1 MTLQTLSLHP
11 AQQDVY
17 LDQAINT
24 DTPYYNMG
32 GYLRLIGRLNKE
44 KFIEAVRSA
53 PEVFDVLKMRFDL
66 RDEEPVAYVDET
78 YSVFELT
85 EMEFPEGE
93 DKKERVEQWIREKL
107 ATPFRVEKD
116 IMLAD
121 HYLIRISEEEHWYYF
136 RYHHLIVDGY
146 GVSGMLH
153 YIAKKYK
160 SLVTG
165 EPVTFNYPSY
175 IEEAKRAAEFCASEA
190 YTAEGEYWKQKIG
203 TLPSKLLQKRFV
215 EEEGMKNKCNTFIL
229 EFAGEERAL
238 LEALQADTN
247 ANLQQLTIAAMMIYY
262 ARTSGQEDFIFGI
275 PLHRRRN
282 KLLRAIAG
290 MFTGVIPFT
299 GSYKAGT
306 RVSELIKSVISS
318 QREDYRYQNYL
329 IGDLS
334 RHFKVGHDDGLIE
347 IAVNF
352 APVDFTLDLGEGLS
366 SVLVNIPSGYLP
378 FPIEMFWYD
387 YGKQQ
392 PLQLRV
398 DYQVAYFNKEEISAL
413 VHRLLYVLHQFRE
426 TPDVLVEQVNLL
438 PAKEQVLLAG
448 FSSPAPHDPYG
459 AEDTLPALF
468 SAQARAAS
476 QRTAVVYRD
485 TAFSYGEL
493 EALSNKL
500 SHYLRSKGVQT
511 DKLVPICLERSMEMF
526 VAILAIWKA
535 GGAYVPVD
543 TTYPA
548 ERIAYLLEDTT
559 ASLVICSRATRHL
572 FGEHVETL
580 IIDELPDAVTA
591 GPEVAPAFNPAPQD
605 LSYVIYTSGSTGKP
619 KGVMVEHRGM
629 LNHLYAKTGDLQI
642 DAETILA
649 FTASY
654 TFDISVWQMF
664 AALMCGGHTV
674 VYDDDHIYQP
684 AALISAVEEDQ
695 VTILELVPSY
705 LAAVLQEKTT
715 VSLSRLEY
723 LMVTGEAVSQHLLQ
737 QWFTHPLYGRIP
749 VVNAYGPTEASDDI
763 THHTMYETP
772 ASANVPLGRPVRN
785 MDIYI
790 VSQDME
796 LCPIGVAGEICVAGI
811 GVSRGYL
818 GRPELTAEKFITD
831 PFTTGETRR
840 MYRTGDLGRWSW
852 DGTIEYLGRMDDQ
865 VKIRGYRIELGEIE
879 AVLHQLPFVNEAVV
893 VAREDKGHKQLVAYV
908 VAPSGFERETA
919 LLHLK
924 DKLPEYMIPV
934 IVELEKMPLTPNGK
948 VDKRALPDPLAE
960 AHIAEAFV
968 APRNKTEQTLA
979 DIWQDLLRIEKVGI
993 HDNFFELGGNS
1004 LLGIRMIAVISRT
1017 FNAALTVRT
1026 LFRYATIATLA
1037 AYIRQQSGNSRLQ
1050 ITAQPHIT
1058 PKPLSFSQERLW
1070 FIDSMEGSEHYH
1082 IPVVLTLKGHVD
1094 RHALQ
1099 FAFQS
1104 VINRHEVLRTVVY
1117 EQDGTGYQQVLAKD
1131 SWQLE
1136 EPADGGDVQQA
1147 ISHFIYRPFDLSK
1160 DHMLRATL
1168 LKQAEDEH
1176 TLVIT
1181 VHHIAADAWSMA
1193 LIIKEFAA
1201 YYNEAAAGQA
1211 AGLPEL
1217 PLQYTDYAIWQR
1229 ASLSEVLSTSQQYWK
1244 KQLAGIEPL
1253 NLSTDYPRPAIQSRK
1268 GAVTYFSIGKEIAEK
1283 LYQLGRQQD
1292 TTLFVTLLSAFK
1304 VLLFRYTG
1312 QQDICVGTPVAGR
1325 TQQELESIAGF
1336 FVDTLP
1342 LYSHLEADTTFNA
1355 LLQQE
1360 KEVLLEG
1367 YEHQDLP
1374 FEKIVEAVTD
1384 NRDLSRTPLF
1394 QAMFVLQDAPDFADI
1409 ELNGLTLSLGEVEH
1423 TISKFDI
1430 TVAVTEKQDE
1440 LTFELE
1446 YCTDLFSEET
1456 ASRMAGHFEQLLQA
1470 IVNNPAQSIGHLQ
1483 MLTPAE
1489 EQQLLKAF
1497 NDSAVPY
1504 AQDKH
1509 IIDLFDEQVA
1519 LAPEATALIFK
1530 NNTLSYRELDER
1542 SNRLARYFR
1551 KHGVNKETRIPIC
1564 IERSFEMIIG
1574 ILGILKAGG
1583 VYVPIDPDY
1592 PEERINY
1599 ILEDTG
1605 AVMVISSSACA
1616 HKLAGVPGV
1625 NVICLDEEAPRINR
1639 FAVTPPGIAL
1649 TPCQLAYIIYTSG
1662 STGKPKGVMLE
1673 HKGVV
1678 NLARSQATA
1687 LRLYQGTRSLQFASF
1702 GFDASCYEIFNTLL
1716 SGGVLVLPEKEDLLS
1731 QERFTTLINT
1741 HEVELVTLPPSYQH
1755 IIKEHTGTIKT
1766 IVSAG
1771 EPLNREDGKY
1781 LQSKG
1786 IRVVNAYG
1794 PTENTVCTT
1803 LTETPIRKDNTVVIG
1818 TPIANVQVYILGA
1831 GGALCPVGVTGEIC
1845 IGGAN
1850 LARGYWNRADL
1861 TQEKFIANSYSK
1873 EWGGRLYRTGDLG
1886 RWLADGNI
1894 EYIGRMDDQVKI
1906 RGYRIE
1912 LGEIESVLLEH
1923 PLVGQAAVLAK
1934 AGGGDQQKQ
1943 LVAYVMPQ
1951 DTFDKTAVLEYL
1963 QQRLPEYMVPALFIT
1978 MEQFPLTPSGKID
1991 RKALPEPEVP
2001 RSLYVAART
2010 ATEQVLV
2017 SIWQELL
2024 DKEQI
2029 GIQDHFFHLG
2039 GHSLMAIRLIAA
2051 VRKEL
2056 HAELSVRDV
2065 FTRNTIETLAAFI
2078 DQQQEKTILPEIIVQ
2093 NKPPYMPLSFSQER
2107 LWFIDKLEGS
2117 MHYHTSTLLKL
2128 KGKVNILALQ
2138 HALHHIVERHGAL
2151 RTVFRENEGVAY
2163 QLVLPADNWHLLELS
2178 SAEDFIAYGHQ
2189 SFNLA
2194 SDYMM
2199 RAALVQSGNE
2209 TYELMITMH
2218 HIASD
2223 GWSISILAAELSEL
2237 YAAFTTERLPVL
2249 KPLAIQYADYA
2260 IWQKTYV
2267 TGEVLKSQQD
2277 YWLKKMSGL
2286 EPLNL
2291 HTDYARPAV
2300 QRNNGA
2306 LFITN
2311 IDRELTDKIN
2321 VLSRQQ
2327 GVTPFMTLLAAF
2339 KVLLYRYSGQDDIC
2353 VGTPL
2358 AGRKQQEV
2366 ESLIGFFIN
2375 TLAVRSDLGND
2386 PGFDT
2391 FLQQVKNTL
2400 LEGYE
2405 HQDMPFEKVVDAV
2418 VRTRDLSR
2426 HPLFQVMFLLH
2437 NTPDIPAFS
2446 LGDLAVEMEEVE
2458 ETTAKFDLIF
2468 TLQAKEDELLLGV
2481 EYCTDLFC
2489 RDTVE
2494 RMAEHYKQLLRSVT
2508 AAPAQQIST
2517 LNMLTATETQTL
2529 QTFATG
2535 PVIDLPA
2542 DQTVVT
2548 LFEEQVQRYP
2558 DAVAIQFEETEITY
2572 HTLHE
2577 RTNQLAHLLR
2587 SKGIGADSKV
2597 PVFFDRCPE
2606 MIIAVL
2612 SIWKAGGAYVPIDP
2626 KFPEERVRYILEE
2639 TAAQVV
2645 VTNQRSSVLLPADIT
2660 AAIISADEEDIL
2672 SNQPR
2677 TALQPVAAQQHLA
2690 YVLYTSGSTGK
2701 PKGVL
2706 VEHAGLLNH
2715 LLAMIEEFDMN
2726 PSTIL
2731 AFTAPY
2737 TFDISVWQ
2745 MVNALVCGGRTVIY
2759 TEDLIH
2765 RPDLFIQ
2772 TVEEQGVT
2780 LLQLVPSYLTSVLQE
2795 EPDVTLQSLDYLLV
2809 TGEAVT
2815 VSLLEQW
2822 FAHERFGN
2830 ITVANAYGPTE
2841 ASDDVS
2847 FYFMSEAPDVVQVP
2861 VGTPIRNLRMY
2872 VLDNNLQLCPQGV
2885 PGEICVAGLA
2895 VAQGYL
2901 NRPELTAAK
2910 FVEDPFCPGERMY
2923 RTGDL
2928 GRWLPDG
2935 NMEYIGRADDQV
2947 KIRGFRIELGEIEHA
2962 LQQYPQI
2969 AQAVVVAKSDDKGI
2983 KRLVGYLVPE
2993 GELDK
2998 DTLTGYLKERLPEY
3012 MIPVLVVLDKLPLT
3026 ANGKVDKK
3034 ALPDPAAG
3042 AISNYVAPRTT
3053 LESQLADIWQRLL
3066 GIPQAGIYDNF
3077 FELGGHSLLV
3087 IRLIAAIRKEIG
3099 AELQVKDV
3107 FIHSDIAS
3115 LAAGIDVATAS
3126 LLPPVTRIVPAPEL
3140 IPLSFSQERLWF
3152 IDKLEGSTHYHNPSI
3167 LTLTGVVSAD
3177 GIAWALQQVINRH
3190 EVLRTVVREAD
3201 GTGYQHVLA
3210 ADSWK
3215 MENIDTTL
3223 SQTAATAAFIAKPF
3237 DLSRDHMLRAAL
3249 ISHSANDHVLVMVVH
3264 HIAFDGWSSGIVIR
3278 ELSEYYA
3285 AYIEKRNAALEPLA
3299 LQYSDY
3305 AIWQRTYL
3313 NGPVLETLLQYWKQQ
3328 LSGIDALNMPTD
3340 YPRPLVQSTKGA
3352 MLTFHLENNLAGA
3365 LNDLSRQQGV
3375 TLFMT
3380 LLATFKVLL
3389 YRYTG
3394 QQDICVG
3401 TPVAG
3406 RSQQEIENLAGFFIN
3421 TLALRSQP
3429 DGALPFDTYLQQVKT
3444 TLLEAYEHQELPF
3457 ERIVDAVVKNRDLSR
3472 SPLFQVMLV
3481 LQNTPEEA
3489 ALKLGDAVLTEE
3501 ETALT
3506 TAKYDLIF
3514 VLEEKKDGLLLNVEY
3529 CTDLFSA
3536 ATATQ
3541 LAKHYEQLLKS
3552 VTTTPAARLS
3562 LLHMLT
3568 PNDEQLLLKLF
3579 NGPAVGYPEDK
3590 TIVTLFEEQVDRT
3603 PELTAVVYNSQRLTY
3618 RELDERSNQLAHYL
3632 RSKGV
3637 QEETLVPVCM
3647 GRGLEMIISM
3657 LAILKAGGAYVPVD
3671 PDYPEDR
3678 VHFMLEDTGAQ
3689 LAISTSADSAV
3700 LRAAGIATLI
3710 ETDTDPAIATQPRT
3724 RVNAGVKPGNVAY
3737 VIYTSG
3743 STGRPKGVLIEHV
3756 NVVRLFETETPLYD
3770 FNSHDVWTM
3779 FHSFSFDFSV
3789 WEMYGALFYGGRL
3802 VIVPKDVARDVIRFG
3817 ELLISEK
3824 VTVLN
3829 QTPSAFYVLQDYL
3842 TTRPESIAVRYVI
3855 FGGEALNPAKLRPWK
3870 ERFPASRLINMYGIT
3885 ETTVHVTFLEL
3896 KEAHLNSSASAIGR
3910 PIPTLNAYILDSEQ
3924 QLSPV
3929 GVTGELYIGGAGVA
3943 RGYLNR
3949 PELTAARFLASPFQE
3964 GERLYRTGDLARW
3977 YHDGNIEYQGRID
3990 DQVKIR
3996 GFRIELGEIEN
4007 AIQGSGVVGNS
4018 VVLAKTV
4025 GTGDKQLVAYVVPG
4039 DNYSKEAVVSH
4050 LKDLLPEYMIPSI
4063 WVVMEN
4069 IPLTSNGKVN
4079 RKALP
4084 EPDAARLANV
4094 AYVAPRTTTEISL
4107 AAIWQELLGAE
4118 RVGVNDNFFELG
4130 GDSIRVIK
4138 VASRIYHLFH
4148 KEVKVFEVYQAAT
4161 LGELA
4166 RVVDNK
4172 AATAEYREAVY
4183 QEVNETL
4190 DRQKESLLP
4199 LLKETANIEDLYPV
4213 SDIERG
4219 MLFISLMNPTEALYH
4234 DQFVGKLPRTFDAT
4248 IVRQAYELLIAR
4260 HSILRTGFRMGLH
4273 DQDIQI
4279 VYKSV
4284 PVQVPTFDIR
4294 HLSGP
4299 EVKAAVEQYLEEERT
4314 RPFVIEDAPL
4324 WRASLFSL
4332 KDCNLLVFQF
4342 HHAILDGWSVASL
4355 NTELYNL
4362 CTALVSN
4369 KTTELPAPLR
4379 ASYKDY
4385 IIERLVTKKLDDSR
4399 NFWEAELADYKR
4411 LDIFTDEPVL
4421 EVVNY
4426 QFDERYAALLRE
4438 RTRWDN
4444 ISIKGL
4450 ALGAYLYTLSLLTYE
4465 DDLTVG
4471 LVTNTR
4477 PLVEDADLLLG
4488 CFLNTIPLRYN
4499 MGSSY
4504 TWKSYFE
4511 GVEAKLLSLK
4521 ERDRT
4526 SLFEITKITGEH
4538 SSNNN
4543 PYFDTI
4549 FNFINFHVY
4558 DGLKGGVSAMTPE
4571 DASELPAISDFE
4583 LTNTFLDCTVSTTG
4597 DTFTVQ
4603 FSIRRKLSA
4612 GKKLEDLVYYFRKII
4627 NAYLEHYEEAVTTT
4641 DILSPEEN
4649 RLVLEKFPAS
4659 PLQLPAQPSATLV
4672 SLFREQVSLRG
4683 EEVALV
4689 SGDFKLSYHELDERS
4704 NQVAHYLQSRGVK
4717 TESLVAV
4724 CMDRSPL
4731 LVVCMLGIL
4740 KAGGAYVPL
4749 DAGYPRERIAYMLAD
4764 SGSELVL
4771 TTAKYASLCSDTEA
4785 TIVLTDEN
4793 IWEDSPV
4800 SPLKDIITEKQLAY
4814 VIYTSGSTGRPKGVM
4829 IEHYNVVNL
4838 VRWHAAYY
4846 EVSAASRATAMASIG
4861 FDAFGWELWPY
4872 LCAGAGLWLLDDDAR
4887 LSPETVVSLYT
4898 SAGIT
4903 HSFVATGLVP
4913 EIMQALR
4920 GREVPLQYLLTG
4932 GDRLASVSLSDARY
4946 QLVNNYGPTEN
4957 TVVTSSYV
4965 LPADGSTQ
4973 PSIGRAVS
4981 NTRIYITDTALR
4993 PVPVGVAGELCVS
5006 GSQLS
5011 RGYLGQPELTAEKFV
5026 AHPFRAG
5033 ERLYRTGDLA
5043 RWLPDGNI
5051 EFFGRKDEQVKIR
5064 GYRIE
5069 LGEIENVLL
5078 QSGLVNQT
5086 IVTATPD
5093 ARGIKRLIAYVV
5105 SSAVFDEAALNNFLQ
5120 GRLPAYMLPS
5130 RYVALAELPLT
5141 ANGKID
5147 RRALPEPEEEELVS
5161 GYLYA
5166 APRNAAE
5173 AALAVIWEELLGTGN
5188 VGIHDNF
5195 FRLGGDSII
5204 SIQLA
5209 SRARQAGVNL
5219 QVKDVFQYQTIAQL
5233 SAALADRRQDGGIT
5247 PEQGMLNGT
5256 AGLLPVQ
5263 QQYLHEVT
5271 DATNRLNQVILLETD
5286 KDIAPEVLEAAIRRL
5301 QEQHDALRFVYHH
5314 EEGRWVQEYSDHFV
5328 TLHTENLSAGDRK
5341 SLGTQ
5346 LTDFCSQYQPDLNHV
5361 VKAVWIK
5368 MPAYSSHHRLLL
5380 AVHPIVADRV
5390 AMGILQEDLQ
5400 QLIHHPSKET
5410 KEKTA
5415 SYRQWYE
5422 QLTKYTKSEQLLSQ
5436 KRYWQQAVQ
5445 QREPL
5450 VVGHTSAS
5458 PVSSLKNT
5466 STHLDVALTSLLL
5479 KEVQATYRTAVSDI
5493 LLAALTRTLA
5503 GPNGSQEIV
5512 IGLESHGRE
5521 MLNEALDISRTVGC
5535 FTSVYPVLLNTRD
5548 CTDDSRLIRSVKE
5561 QLLHVPDNG
5570 LGFGILK
5577 YMVQDPGLQRE
5588 NPYQLVFNYTGHADR
5603 FGTGDYGTTGSPFH
5617 GHQVISV
5624 HCFVKEGELYI
5635 NWSYNNGHFSD
5646 ATIAT
5651 LSSSYLRQLELLID
5665 HCVQLGRLGSVPTPW
5680 GYGLPATVG
5689 YKAFDKFLESP
5700 VSATNSISRLQA
5712 ISEVYTLT
5720 PLQEGMLFHGLY
5732 DKDSAAYIEQF
5743 SCDLPGVDVQALQR
5757 SWNQLLSRHTILRTG
5772 FSYEDLPVPV
5782 QYVYKTLTMPFETVD
5797 YRDLPEDGLEAAI
5810 EAYIRQD
5817 RERGF
5822 NYEEAPLMRIILIQT
5837 GERDYHMLW
5846 SFHHL
5851 LLDGWS
5857 VSLVLG
5863 ELLQQYEYEVKG
5875 GAEKLV
5881 PEDKYGEY
5889 IHYIGDRNKWKEQ
5902 EYWNRYMEGLETA
5915 TLLPF
5920 IKTTSNRNKGVGQYQ
5935 EQQLFFGES
5944 ITQQITETAKRYGI
5958 TVNTLMQGVWALLL
5972 HKYTGL
5978 QNIVYGVSV
5987 SGRPASLQG
5996 VEHRAGL
6003 YINTLPLHTR
6013 FEKDTTI
6020 SNWLQ
6025 QIQKNQ
6031 VQSREY
6037 EYTSLNRIQALTG
6050 ITGDLFDSL
6059 LVFDNYPVSEALK
6072 AGEDKWSLK
6081 AERIKLLEQTN
6092 FPLDI
6097 LIALSKEKT
6106 SITFNYNTELLEEQY
6121 MRQLAGH
6128 FESVLL
6134 QFLDDRQQQ
6143 LGAVSLLTNEETQ
6156 VLQALSAGP
6165 VVPWPEDQTL
6175 ASLFEKQALILPE
6188 AVAIEFE
6195 GSTFTYRELN
6205 ERANQLAH
6213 YLRSKGVKENVLVPI
6228 CIDRSLEMI
6237 LGILGIVK
6245 AGGAYVPVD
6254 PGYPQDRIGFILED
6268 VKATV
6273 VLTNQRCST
6282 QLPADSNITVINL
6295 DVDKQLD
6302 RQPVA
6307 TPGNLIATDHL
6318 CYVIY
6323 TSGSTGRPKGVM
6335 IEHAGMV
6342 NHLYAKV
6349 NELAVDAT
6357 TTIAFTASYTFDISV
6372 WQMFAALVCGG
6383 RTIIYPTDTVL
6394 NPAALINKVAADR
6407 VNILELV
6414 PSYLAILL
6422 QHHAAVELKQLRYL
6436 LVTGETVT
6444 PSLLKQWFSHPYYQH
6459 IPVVNAYG
6467 PTEAS
6472 DDITHYFMHEAP
6484 ELSSVPLGRPIQN
6497 LQIQILD
6504 LTDQPCPI
6512 GVPGE
6517 IIVSGIGVG
6526 RGYLNREALTAEK
6539 FVCLTPGSGLRSY
6552 RTGDLGRWL
6561 PDGNI
6566 EYLGRID
6573 HQVKIRGNRIELGEI
6588 ESVLQ
6593 QYELIH
6599 QCVVIARKD
6608 AQGISQLIGYVV
6620 PKEPLKKEDVLAYL
6634 KERLPEYMIPLLVEL
6649 AEMPLTPNGKIDR
6662 KALPEPDA
6670 GLQSGSYT
6678 APRNK
6683 TEEILAGICQEL
6695 LNADRISVNVNLFE
6709 LGMHSLMVMRF
6720 TAAVLDALQVEIPV
6734 KTFFE
6739 QPTVE
6744 ALAVYA
6750 ERKSGESRK
6759 RKRIAL

>member
-32 GYLRLIGRLNKE
+32 GYLKLTGRLNKE

-121 HYLIRISEEEHWYYF
+121 HYLIHISEEEHWYYF

-175 IEEAKRAAEFCASEA
+175 IEEAKRAAAFCASEA
-190 YTAEGEYWKQKIG
+190 YAAEGEYWKQKIG
-203 TLPSKLLQKRFV
+203 TLPPKLLQKRFV

-306 RVSELIKSVISS
+306 RVSELIRSVISS

-334 RHFKVGHDDGLIE
+334 RHFKVGPDDGLIE

-352 APVDFTLDLGEGLS
+352 APVDFTLDLGEELS

-448 FSSPAPHDPYG
+448 FSSPTPHDPYG
-459 AEDTLPALF
+459 VDDTLPALF

-485 TAFSYGEL
+485 AAFSYGEL
-493 EALSNKL
+493 EALSNRL
-500 SHYLRSKGVQT
+500 SHYLHNKGVQT

-572 FGEHVETL
+572 FGGHVETL
-580 IIDELPDAVTA
+580 IIDELPDEMTA

-715 VSLSRLEY
+715 VSLNRLQY

-818 GRPELTAEKFITD
+818 GRPELTAEKFISD
-831 PFTTGETRR
+831 PLTTGETRR

-908 VAPSGFERETA
+908 VAPAGFERETA

-960 AHIAEAFV
+960 AHIADAFV

-1017 FNAALTVRT
+1017 FNADLTVRA

-1037 AYIRQQSGNSRLQ
+1037 AYIRQQSGNRRLQ

-1082 IPVVLTLKGHVD
+1082 IPLVLKLKGHVD
-1094 RHALQ
+1094 RDALQ

-1117 EQDGTGYQQVLAKD
+1117 EQEGTGYQLVLAKD

-1136 EPADGGDVQQA
+1136 EPTNEGNVQQA

-1160 DHMLRATL
+1160 DHMLRAAL
-1168 LKQAEDEH
+1168 LKQSEDEH

-1229 ASLSEVLSTSQQYWK
+1229 ASLSAVLSASQQYWK

-1253 NLSTDYPRPAIQSRK
+1253 NLSTDYPRPAIQSKK
-1268 GAVTYFSIGKEIAEK
+1268 GAVTHFSIGKEMSEK

-1325 TQQELESIAGF
+1325 TQQELESMAGF

-1342 LYSHLEADTTFNA
+1342 LYSHLDADTAFST

-1394 QAMFVLQDAPDFADI
+1394 QAMFVLQDAPDFAEVDM
-1409 ELNGLTLSLGEVEH
+1409 NGLTLSPGDVEH

-1430 TVAVTEKQDE
+1430 TVFVTEKADE
-1440 LTFELE
+1440 LTFGLE
-1446 YCTDLFSEET
+1446 YCTDLFNSDTIE
-1456 ASRMAGHFEQLLQA
+1456 RMGQHYLQLLES
-1470 IVNNPAQSIGHLQ
+1470 VTEDPAQLIGALN
-1483 MLTPAE
+1483 MLTAAE
-1489 EQQLLKAF
+1489 QYQLLEIFPASPLQLPVQAPATLVSLF
-1497 NDSAVPY
+1497 RQQALLSAN
-1504 AQDKH
+1504 A
-1509 IIDLFDEQVA
+1509 VA
-1519 LAPEATALIFK
+1519 LVSEGIELT
-1530 NNTLSYRELDER
+1530 YRELDER
-1542 SNRLARYFR
+1542 SNQVAHYLQVR
-1551 KHGVNKETRIPIC
+1551 GVKAESLVAVCMDRSPLLVIC
-1564 IERSFEMIIG
+1564 M
-1574 ILGILKAGG
+1574 LGILKAGG
-1583 VYVPIDPDY
+1583 AYVPLDAGY
-1592 PEERINY
+1592 PRERIAYMLADSGSELVLTTPEYASLFSDVKGDVILVDENV
-1599 ILEDTG
+1599 LEDIP
-1605 AVMVISSSACA
+1605 VSSLKDDISE
-1616 HKLAGVPGV
+1616 K
-1625 NVICLDEEAPRINR
+1625 
-1639 FAVTPPGIAL
+1639 
-1649 TPCQLAYIIYTSG
+1649 QLAYVIYTSG
-1662 STGKPKGVMLE
+1662 STGRPKGVMIE
-1673 HKGVV
+1673 HHSVV
-1678 NLARSQATA
+1678 DLVRWHTAYYAVSTESHATA
-1687 LRLYQGTRSLQFASF
+1687 MASI
-1702 GFDASCYEIFNTLL
+1702 GFDAFGWELWPYLCAGAGIWLL
-1716 SGGVLVLPEKEDLLS
+1716 DDEARLSPETVVSL
-1731 QERFTTLINT
+1731 
-1741 HEVELVTLPPSYQH
+1741 Y
-1755 IIKEHTGTIKT
+1755 
-1766 IVSAG
+1766 VSAG
-1771 EPLNREDGKY
+1771 ITHSFVATGLVPEIIQALRGREVPLQY
-1781 LQSKG
+1781 LLTGGDRLSSVSLSDAGYQL
-1786 IRVVNAYG
+1786 VNNYG
-1794 PTENTVCTT
+1794 PTENTVVTSSYLMPADGGT
-1803 LTETPIRKDNTVVIG
+1803 QPSIGKAVSNTRI
-1818 TPIANVQVYILGA
+1818 YITDT
-1831 GGALCPVGVTGEIC
+1831 ALRPVPVGVAGELC
-1845 IGGAN
+1845 VSGSQ
-1850 LARGYWNRADL
+1850 LSRGYLGQPEL
-1861 TQEKFIANSYSK
+1861 TAEKFVVHPFRAG
-1873 EWGGRLYRTGDLG
+1873 ERLYRTGDLA
-1886 RWLADGNI
+1886 RWLPDGNI
-1894 EYIGRMDDQVKI
+1894 AFVGRKDEQVKV

-1912 LGEIESVLLEH
+1912 LGEIS
-1923 PLVGQAAVLAK
+1923 AVLQQSGLVEDVVVIARK
-1934 AGGGDQQKQ
+1934 DTAGNNY
-1943 LVAYVMPQ
+1943 LVAYIITKEGDMGQ
-1951 DTFDKTAVLEYL
+1951 ITEWLRNK
-1963 QQRLPEYMVPALFIT
+1963 LPEYMLPLLVK
-1978 MEQFPLTPSGKID
+1978 MEAFPLTASGKVD
-1991 RKALPEPEVP
+1991 RRALPEPVG
-2001 RSLYVAART
+2001 SMVNIQAYVAPRT
-2010 ATEQVLV
+2010 HTEQLLV
-2017 SIWQELL
+2017 NIWQELL

-2078 DQQQEKTILPEIIVQ
+2078 DQQQEKTVLPEIIVQ
-2093 NKPPYMPLSFSQER
+2093 NKPPYIPLSFSQER

-2128 KGKVNILALQ
+2128 KGKVNRQALQ
-2138 HALHHIVERHGAL
+2138 HALHHIVERHEAL
-2151 RTVFRENEGVAY
+2151 RTVFRENEGIAY
-2163 QLVLPADNWHLLELS
+2163 QLVLPADNWQLLELA
-2178 SAEDFIAYGHQ
+2178 SAEDFVAYSHQ
-2189 SFNLA
+2189 SFDLT

-2199 RAALVQSGNE
+2199 RAALLQSGNE

-2223 GWSISILAAELSEL
+2223 GWSVSILAAELSEL
-2237 YAAFTTERLPVL
+2237 YDAYTTERQSVL

-2267 TGEVLKSQQD
+2267 TGEVLSRQQD

-2306 LFITN
+2306 LFITS

-2375 TLAVRSDLGND
+2375 TLAVRSDLGNN

-2405 HQDMPFEKVVDAV
+2405 HQDMPFEKVVDTV

-2446 LGDLAVEMEEVE
+2446 LGDLAIEMEEVE

-2489 RDTVE
+2489 RETVE
-2494 RMAEHYKQLLRSVT
+2494 RMAEHYKQLLLSVT

-2517 LNMLTATETQTL
+2517 LNMLTAPEKQTL

-2660 AAIISADEEDIL
+2660 AAVISADEEDIL

-2677 TALQPVAAQQHLA
+2677 TALQPVATQQHLA

-2715 LLAMIEEFDMN
+2715 LLAMIEEFDMS

-2759 TEDLIH
+2759 TESLIH
-2765 RPDLFIQ
+2765 RPDLFIK

-2830 ITVANAYGPTE
+2830 IIVANAYGPTE

-2847 FYFMSEAPDVVQVP
+2847 FYFMNEAPDVVQVP

-2895 VAQGYL
+2895 VARGYL

-2947 KIRGFRIELGEIEHA
+2947 KIRGFRIELGEIEHT

-2998 DTLTGYLKERLPEY
+2998 DTLTVYLKERLPEY

-3026 ANGKVDKK
+3026 TNGKVDKK

-3042 AISNYVAPRTT
+3042 AISNYVAPRNP

-3066 GIPQAGIYDNF
+3066 GISQAGIYDNF

-3126 LLPPVTRIVPAPEL
+3126 LLPPVTRIVPAPEQ

-3167 LTLTGVVSAD
+3167 LTLTGAVSAD

-3190 EVLRTVVREAD
+3190 EVLRTVIREAD
-3201 GTGYQHVLA
+3201 GTGYQHILPS
-3210 ADSWK
+3210 DSWK
-3215 MENIDTTL
+3215 MESIDTA
-3223 SQTAATAAFIAKPF
+3223 SGQPAAIAAFVGKPF

-3249 ISHSANDHVLVMVVH
+3249 ISDSANDHVLVIVVH
-3264 HIAFDGWSSGIVIR
+3264 HIAFDGWSSGIVIG

-3285 AYIEKRNAALEPLA
+3285 AYIEKRDAALEPLA

-3340 YPRPLVQSTKGA
+3340 YARPLVQSTKGA
-3352 MLTFHLENNLAGA
+3352 MLTFHLENSLAGA

-3406 RSQQEIENLAGFFIN
+3406 RGQQEIENLAGFFIN

-3501 ETALT
+3501 ETELT

-3541 LAKHYEQLLKS
+3541 LGKHYEQLLKA
-3552 VTTTPAARLS
+3552 VTTTPEARLS
-3562 LLHMLT
+3562 LLQMITSH
-3568 PNDEQLLLKLF
+3568 DEQLLLKSF

-3590 TIVTLFEEQVDRT
+3590 TIVTLFEEQVDKT

-3632 RSKGV
+3632 RIKGV

-3678 VHFMLEDTGAQ
+3678 VHFMLEDTGAK
-3689 LAISTSADSAV
+3689 LAISTSADSTV
-3700 LRAAGIATLI
+3700 LRTAGIDTLI
-3710 ETDTDPAIATQPRT
+3710 EMDTDSAIAAQPRT
-3724 RVNAGVKPGNVAY
+3724 RLNTGVKPGNVAY

-3743 STGRPKGVLIEHV
+3743 STGRPKGVLIEHI

-3802 VIVPKDVARDVIRFG
+3802 VIVPKDVARDVTRFG
-3817 ELLISEK
+3817 DLLISEK

-3885 ETTVHVTFLEL
+3885 ETTVHVTFIEL
-3896 KEAHLNSSASAIGR
+3896 KEVHLNSSASAIGR

-3924 QLSPV
+3924 QPSPV

-3949 PELTAARFLASPFQE
+3949 PELTAARFLASPFKA

-4007 AIQGSGVVGNS
+4007 AIQGSGVVSNS

-4039 DNYSKEAVVSH
+4039 ENYSREAVIGH
-4050 LKDLLPEYMIPSI
+4050 LKELLPEYMIPSI
-4063 WVVMEN
+4063 WVVMEA

-4084 EPDAARLANV
+4084 EPDTARLANV
-4094 AYVAPRTTTEISL
+4094 DYVAPRTATEISL

-4234 DQFVGKLPRTFDAT
+4234 DQFVGKLPKTFDAT

-4284 PVQVPTFDIR
+4284 QVEVPTYDIR

-4299 EVKAAVEQYLEEERT
+4299 EVKAAIEQYLEEERT

-4369 KTTELPAPLR
+4369 KTMELPAPLR

-4399 NFWEAELADYKR
+4399 NFWEAELTDYKR

-4426 QFDERYAALLRE
+4426 RFDERYAALLRE

-4465 DDLTVG
+4465 GDLTVG

-4477 PLVEDADLLLG
+4477 PLVEDADRLLG

-4499 MGSSY
+4499 MDNSL

-4558 DGLKGGVSAMTPE
+4558 DGLKDGMSAMVPE
-4571 DASELPAISDFE
+4571 DASELPAINDFE

-4603 FSIRRKLSA
+4603 LSLRRKLSA
-4612 GKKLEDLVYYFRKII
+4612 GKKLEDLIYYFRKII
-4627 NAYLEHYEEAVTTT
+4627 NAYLEHYEEPLTTT

-4659 PLQLPAQPSATLV
+4659 PLQLPAQPPATLV
-4672 SLFREQVSLRG
+4672 SLFKEQVALRG
-4683 EEVALV
+4683 AELALV
-4689 SGDFKLSYHELDERS
+4689 SGDIQLSYRELDERS

-4717 TESLVAV
+4717 AESLVAV
-4724 CMDRSPL
+4724 CMDRRPL

-4771 TTAKYASLCSDTEA
+4771 TTSKYASLCSDTKA
-4785 TIVLTDEN
+4785 TIILTDEN

-4800 SPLKDIITEKQLAY
+4800 SPLKDSITEKQLAY

-4829 IEHYNVVNL
+4829 IEHHNVVNL

-4887 LSPETVVSLYT
+4887 LSPETVVSLYA

-4920 GREVPLQYLLTG
+4920 GRELPLQYLLTG
-4932 GDRLASVSLSDARY
+4932 GDRLASVSLSDTRY

-4957 TVVTSSYV
+4957 TVVTSSYL
-4965 LPADGSTQ
+4965 LPVDGSTQ
-4973 PSIGRAVS
+4973 PSIGRAIS

-5006 GSQLS
+5006 GNQLS

-5026 AHPFRAG
+5026 AHPFRVG

-5093 ARGIKRLIAYVV
+5093 ARGIKRLIAYIV
-5105 SSAVFDEAALNNFLQ
+5105 SSGVFDEAALNNFLQ

-5147 RRALPEPEEEELVS
+5147 RRALPEPEEEEQVS

-5173 AALAVIWEELLGTGN
+5173 AALALIWEELLGTGN

-5209 SRARQAGVNL
+5209 SRARQAGINL

-5233 SAALADRRQDGGIT
+5233 SAVLADRHKDGGIA
-5247 PEQGMLNGT
+5247 PEQGVLKGI

-5263 QQYLHEVT
+5263 QQYLHNVT
-5271 DATNRLNQVILLETD
+5271 EAPNHLSQVILLETD
-5286 KDIAPEVLEAAIRRL
+5286 KDIAPEVLEAAVRRL
-5301 QEQHDALRFVYHH
+5301 QEQHDALRFVYRRD
-5314 EEGRWVQEYSDHFV
+5314 EGGWLQEYSDHFV
-5328 TLHTENLSAGDRK
+5328 TLYTEDLSAADRK
-5341 SLGTQ
+5341 SLGAQ
-5346 LTDFCSQYQPDLNHV
+5346 LADFYSQYQPDLNNV

-5390 AMGILQEDLQ
+5390 SMGILQEDLQ

-5422 QLTKYTKSEQLLSQ
+5422 QLTKYAKSEQLLSQ
-5436 KRYWQQAVQ
+5436 KRYWQQAMQ
-5445 QREPL
+5445 QRQPL
-5450 VVGHTSAS
+5450 LAGHTSVS

-5479 KEVQATYRTAVSDI
+5479 KDVQATYHTAVSDI

-5503 GPNGSQEIV
+5503 GPSGSQEIV
-5512 IGLESHGRE
+5512 IGLESDGRE

-5535 FTSVYPVLLNTRD
+5535 FTSVYPLLLNTRD

-5577 YMVQDPGLQRE
+5577 YMMQEPGLQRE
-5588 NPYQLVFNYTGHADR
+5588 NPYQLVFNYTGHSDR
-5603 FGTGDYGTTGSPFH
+5603 FGAGDNGVTGSPFH

-5624 HCFVKEGELYI
+5624 HSFVKEGELYI

-5646 ATIAT
+5646 ATITT

-5689 YKAFDKFLESP
+5689 YKALDKFLESP

-5743 SCDLPGVDVQALQR
+5743 SCDLPDVDVQALQR
-5757 SWNQLLSRHTILRTG
+5757 SWNQLLNRHTILRTG
-5772 FSYEDLPVPV
+5772 FSYEDLPVPA

-5797 YRDLPEDGLEAAI
+5797 YRDLPEDRLEAAI
-5810 EAYIRQD
+5810 DTYIRQD

-5822 NYEEAPLMRIILIQT
+5822 NYEEAPLMRITLIQT
-5837 GERDYHMLW
+5837 GERNYHMLW

-5875 GAEKLV
+5875 GVEKSA
-5881 PEDKYGEY
+5881 PEDKYSEY
-5889 IHYIGDRNKWKEQ
+5889 IRYIGDRNKWKEQ
-5902 EYWNRYMEGLETA
+5902 EYWSRYMEGLETA

-5935 EQQLFFGES
+5935 EQQLLLGES
-5944 ITQQITETAKRYGI
+5944 TTLQITETAKRYGI

-6013 FEKDTTI
+6013 FEKNIAI
-6020 SNWLQ
+6020 SSWLQ

-6081 AERIKLLEQTN
+6081 AEHVRLQEQTN

-6134 QFLDDRQQQ
+6134 QFLDNGQQQ
-6143 LGAVSLLTNEETQ
+6143 LGAIKLLTSEETQ

-6175 ASLFEKQALILPE
+6175 ASLFEKQALMLPE

-6213 YLRSKGVKENVLVPI
+6213 FLRGKGVKENVLVPI

-6254 PGYPQDRIGFILED
+6254 PGYPQDRIEFILED

-6273 VLTNQRCST
+6273 VLTNQRCSD
-6282 QLPADSNITVINL
+6282 QLPANSSITVICL
-6295 DVDKQLD
+6295 DDDKVLT
-6302 RQPVA
+6302 RQPVT
-6307 TPGNLIATDHL
+6307 TPGNVIATDHL

-6342 NHLYAKV
+6342 NHLYAKINDLKV
-6349 NELAVDAT
+6349 NAA

-6372 WQMFAALVCGG
+6372 WQMFAALVSGG
-6383 RTIIYPTDTVL
+6383 RTIIYPADTVL
-6394 NPAALINKVAADR
+6394 NPAALITKVAEDR

-6422 QHHAAVELKQLRYL
+6422 QHNVAVDLKKLCYL

-6444 PSLLKQWFSHPYYQH
+6444 PSLLKQWFSHPHYKH

-6472 DDITHYFMHEAP
+6472 DDITHYFMDEAP
-6484 ELSSVPLGRPIQN
+6484 ETSSVPLGRPVQN
-6497 LQIQILD
+6497 LQIEILD
-6504 LTDQPCPI
+6504 LTDQLCPI

-6517 IIVSGIGVG
+6517 ITVSGIGVG
-6526 RGYLNREALTAEK
+6526 RGYLNRADLTAEK

-6599 QCVVIARKD
+6599 QSVVIVRKD
-6608 AQGISQLIGYVV
+6608 TQGISQLIGYIV
-6620 PKEPLKKEDVLAYL
+6620 PGQPLKKEDVLAYL
-6634 KERLPEYMIPLLVEL
+6634 RERLPEYMIPLLVEL

-6670 GLQSGSYT
+6670 GQQSGVYT
-6678 APRNK
+6678 APRNT
-6683 TEEILAGICQEL
+6683 TEETLAGICQEL

-6720 TAAVLDALQVEIPV
+6720 TAAVLEALQIEIPV

-6739 QPTVE
+6739 QPTIE

-6750 ERKSGESRK
+6750 EERKAGESRK